1 MQENSGKNSDLIKNL
16 YIEAIF
22 KSILKNFNIF
32 SILQT
37 ISMDIFQSRLKTE
50 HYKIKHFTI

>member
-37 ISMDIFQSRLKTE
+37 ISMDIFQSRLETE

>member
-1 MQENSGKNSDLIKNL
+1 MQENSGKNFDLIKNL

-37 ISMDIFQSRLKTE
+37 ISMDIFQSRR
-50 HYKIKHFTI
+50 